1 VPDIARLSAAL
12 SGRYRIERELGAG
25 GMATVYLAQDLKHN
39 RPVAIKVMH
48 PELAAALG
56 SERFLREIEI
66 AARLNHPHILP
77 LLDSGDADG
86 FLFYVM
92 PYAEGQSL
100 RQRLSKSGE
109 LPVAEA
115 VRLLRDVVDALGHA
129 HAQGVVHRDIK
140 PENIL
145 LSGAH
150 AMVTDFGVAKA
161 VLEAT
166 GQQRLTHEGM
176 AIGTPAYMAPEQA
189 VGDPNVD
196 HRADLYAVGVVAY
209 ELLTGR
215 PPFLGVTAQA
225 VLSSHVADVPED
237 VTQLRPAAP
246 PALGQMVMKC
256 LAKKPADR
264 YQSAEELLPQL
275 DAVLTPSVGTTPIG
289 TQPVAVTRPDR
300 RFAVPTLIAA
310 LVLVLGAVGMWLIL
324 RRPLT
329 LTTSN
334 AIAVT
339 HAPGVEYQPALSPD
353 GSQVAFIAQRDGRW
367 VLSVRSAVAG
377 SGGELRPAEATPGDQ
392 RFPSWSPDGEFIR
405 FVSGDCNPN
414 SPDACAWKEVARLGG
429 AARAVELP
437 RQTLW
442 TAWSRDGARA
452 AFVVNDSIF
461 VYTVADHSTRLLAVR
476 PDPWD
481 QHSLTWSPDGRW
493 IAYVNSNPYWPFY
506 ANTANSSIWI
516 VGAADGKRIAV
527 TAEDHLNVSPVWLDA
542 RHLLFISNRDG
553 PRELYVVEVGSAG
566 ARGAPL
572 KVAGG
577 ADAYSISLSADGR
590 RLAVAKFEVRQNVW
604 AYPIRASGSVSIR
617 DGRLVTSG
625 TQVVEGHDVSPD
637 GQWLVYDSNLR
648 GTADIYKLRLDG
660 GEPIPLVTGP
670 TDEFGPRWSPDGRE
684 IAFFGSSGG
693 VFVVSAEGGAAV
705 QLTNGGLANGPTW
718 SPDGLRIAFQS
729 NRTGGWGSWLLARER
744 VGGPWGEA
752 VTLTDFGSVWPSW
765 APDGS
770 GVLCLSIDR
779 PELVLVAP
787 SGTVLWRRDLAAAGF
802 SQAGGL
808 AFSENGS
815 SLYVSASR
823 GGRNGIWVWPLAGGE
838 PRLVVAF
845 DDSRFVAFIN
855 GSEGLNI
862 RRDRLYLTVA
872 QNESDIWVMDL
883 KR

>member
-1 VPDIARLSAAL
+1 MTEAADRLKVAL
-12 SGRYRIERELGAG
+12 ADRYVIERELGAG

-92 PYAEGQSL
+92 PFAGGQSL
-100 RQRLSKSGE
+100 RQRLSKGGE
-109 LPVAEA
+109 LPVPEA
-115 VRLLRDVVDALGHA
+115 VRLLRDVVDALAHA

-145 LSGAH
+145 LLGAH

-166 GQQRLTHEGM
+166 GQQRLTSEGM

-209 ELLTGR
+209 ELLAGR

-225 VLSSHVADVPED
+225 VLSSHVVDVPED

-246 PALGQMVMKC
+246 PMLSQMVMKC

-264 YQSAEELLPQL
+264 YQSAEEMLPLL
-275 DAVLTPSVGTTPIG
+275 DAVLTPSAGTTPTG
-289 TQPVAVTRPDR
+289 TQPVAAARVAR
-300 RFAVPTLIAA
+300 RLTVPALIAA
-310 LVLVLGAVGMWLIL
+310 LVVVLGAVAVLVL

-339 HAPGVEYQPALSPD
+339 SAPGVEYQPALSPD
-353 GSQVAFIAQRDGRW
+353 GSQVAFVAQRDGRY
-367 VLSVRSAVAG
+367 VLTVRSAVAG
-377 SGGELRPAEATPGDQ
+377 SGGELRPAEATPGTQ
-392 RFPSWSPDGEFIR
+392 RFPGWSADGEFIR
-405 FVSGDCNPN
+405 FYSCT
-414 SPDACAWKEVARLGG
+414 PDGCVWREVGRLGG
-429 AARAVELP
+429 AARAVDVP
-437 RQTLW
+437 RQTPW
-442 TAWSRDGARA
+442 TAWSHDGARA
-452 AFVVNDSIF
+452 AFVINDSIF
-461 VYTVADHSTRLLAVR
+461 VYTVADRSTRFLAVH

-481 QHSLTWSPDGRW
+481 QHSLAWSPDGRW
-493 IAYVNSNPYWPFY
+493 IAYVNSNPIWPFEP
-506 ANTANSSIWI
+506 NTANSSIWI
-516 VGAADGKRIAV
+516 VGAADGKRVAV
-527 TAEDHLNVSPVWLDA
+527 TAEDHLNVSPAWLDA

-553 PRELYVVEVGSAG
+553 PREVYVVEVGSAG
-566 ARGAPL
+566 PRGTPQ

-577 ADAYSISLSADGR
+577 TDAYSISLSADGG
-590 RLAVAKFEVRQNVW
+590 RLAVANFEIRQNVW
-604 AYPIRASGSVSIR
+604 AYPIRASGSVSVR
-617 DGRLVTSG
+617 DGRPVTSG
-625 TQVVEGHDVSPD
+625 TQVVESHDVSRD

-660 GEPIPLVTGP
+660 GEPIPIVTSPG
-670 TDEFGPRWSPDGRE
+670 DDFFPRWSPDGRE
-684 IAFFGSSGG
+684 VVYSGG
-693 VFVVSAEGGAAV
+693 PFLDIFVVSAEGGTPS
-705 QLTNGGLANGPTW
+705 QLTREPGWDVFPVW
-718 SPDGLRIAFQS
+718 SPDGLRIAFAS
-729 NRTGGWGSWLLARER
+729 DRTGRLEVWLLARER
-744 VGGPWGEA
+744 VGGPWREA
-752 VTLTDFGSVWPSW
+752 VQLTDFGCFVTTW

-770 GVLCLSIDR
+770 GVLCRSANAA
-779 PELVLVAP
+779 VLVAP
-787 SGTVLWRRDLAAAGF
+787 AGRVLWRRDLAAAGF
-802 SQAGGL
+802 VQPGAVT
-808 AFSENGS
+808 FSEDGL
-815 SLYVSASR
+815 SLYVIAAR
-823 GGRNGIWVWPLAGGE
+823 RGRNGIWTWPLAGGE

-845 DDSRFVAFIN
+845 DDPRFVALTDIP
-855 GSEGLNI
+855 GALNV
-862 RRDRLYLTVA
+862 RGDRQYLTVA